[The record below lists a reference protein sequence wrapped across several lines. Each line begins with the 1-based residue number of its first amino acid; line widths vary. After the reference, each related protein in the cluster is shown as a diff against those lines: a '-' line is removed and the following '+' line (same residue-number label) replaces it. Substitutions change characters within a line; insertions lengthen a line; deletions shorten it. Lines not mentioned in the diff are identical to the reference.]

1 MRANLKD
8 CFEFPY
14 AKTSGAKNQSLPH
27 YSRKIRAVLYPT
39 TPYMKSLFKPQKEY
53 TILGQAVRK
62 RKMNVKKKTPNSR

>member
-14 AKTSGAKNQSLPH
+14 AKTFGAKNQSLPH

-39 TPYMKSLFKPQKEY
+39 TPSIHEKSFQTAKRIYDFGTRCKE
-53 TILGQAVRK
+53 T
-62 RKMNVKKKTPNSR
+62 